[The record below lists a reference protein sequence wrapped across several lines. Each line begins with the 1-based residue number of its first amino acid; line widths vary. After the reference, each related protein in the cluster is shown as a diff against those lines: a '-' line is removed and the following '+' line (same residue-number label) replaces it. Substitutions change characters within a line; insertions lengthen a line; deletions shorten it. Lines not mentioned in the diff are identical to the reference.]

1 MQPKV
6 SDLNE
11 KTLVNRKI
19 PQIDYKH
26 TNLPQTNKLLEIF
39 GGSRSPRGRGNFWRA
54 AKRIMGKLQEH
65 TGTWDAKAEWERKRV
80 RRFYPSYDLLH
91 RDCSGKSQQVAS
103 TQLSL
108 GVRHAF
114 LRDDPKER
122 LRVRLPDKRTLDN
135 SVRSGG
141 LLKWCLGHFLEVIL

>member
-65 TGTWDAKAEWERKRV
+65 TGTWDGKAEWERKRA
-80 RRFYPSYDLLH
+80 RRFYPSYD
-91 RDCSGKSQQVAS
+91 RSGKSQQVPS
-103 TQLSL
+103 TQLFL

-135 SVRSGG
+135 SARSGG